1 MRERICTGEYG
12 MVAAAVVHRVRTP
25 VKGALRDRRPAG
37 SVGGVRAYVGVG
49 ANLGDRER
57 TIHRAIEILAA
68 QPGIELVGVSPLR
81 ETEPW
86 GPVEQP
92 AYLNGAVALD
102 TELAPR
108 DLLEVLLD
116 VEQRL
121 GRDRSAEVRFGPR
134 TLDLDLLVHGELVCD
149 EPGLTLPHPRLH
161 ERRFALEPLADLDPE
176 LVVPGRGTVSE
187 LLASLDAGSG
197 GDGQG

>member
-1 MRERICTGEYG
+1 
-12 MVAAAVVHRVRTP
+12 
-25 VKGALRDRRPAG
+25 
-37 SVGGVRAYVGVG
+37 VRAYVGVG

-57 TIHRAIEILAA
+57 TIRRAIELLAA
-68 QPGIELVGVSPLR
+68 QTGIALVAVSPLR
-81 ETEPW
+81 ETESW

-102 TELAPR
+102 SELGPR

-116 VEQRL
+116 VEQSL
-121 GRDRSAEVRFGPR
+121 GRDRSTEVRFGPR
-134 TLDLDLLVHGELVCD
+134 TLDLDLLVHGDLVRD

-176 LVVPGRGTVSE
+176 LVVPGRGTVCE
-187 LLASLDAGSG
+187 LLASLDAGSR

>member
-1 MRERICTGEYG
+1 M
-12 MVAAAVVHRVRTP
+12 
-25 VKGALRDRRPAG
+25 
-37 SVGGVRAYVGVG
+37 RAYVAVG
-49 ANLGDRER
+49 ANLGERER
-57 TIHRAIEILAA
+57 TIRRAIEILAA
-68 QPGIELVGVSPLR
+68 QPGIQLAGVSPLR

-92 AYLNGAVALD
+92 PYLNGAVALD

-108 DLLEVLLD
+108 DLLDVLLD
-116 VEQRL
+116 VERHL
-121 GRDRSAEVRFGPR
+121 GRDRSTEVRFGPR
-134 TLDLDLLVHGELVCD
+134 TLDLDLLVHGDLVHD

-176 LVVPGRGTVSE
+176 LVVPGYGTVSK
-187 LLASLDAGSG
+187 LLASLDAGSR

>member
-1 MRERICTGEYG
+1 M
-12 MVAAAVVHRVRTP
+12 
-25 VKGALRDRRPAG
+25 
-37 SVGGVRAYVGVG
+37 RAYVGVG

-57 TIHRAIEILAA
+57 TIRRAIEMLAA
-68 QPGIELVGVSPLR
+68 QPGIELAGVSPLR

-92 AYLNGAVALD
+92 RYLNGAVALD
-102 TELAPR
+102 TELGPR
-108 DLLEVLLD
+108 DLLAVLLE
-116 VEQRL
+116 VEQDL

-134 TLDLDLLVHGELVCD
+134 TLDLDLLVHGDLVRD

-176 LVVPGRGTVSE
+176 LVVPGRGTVGE
-187 LLASLDAGSG
+187 LLASLDAGSQ

>member
-1 MRERICTGEYG
+1 M
-12 MVAAAVVHRVRTP
+12 
-25 VKGALRDRRPAG
+25 
-37 SVGGVRAYVGVG
+37 RAYVGVG

-57 TIHRAIEILAA
+57 TIRRAIEILAA
-68 QPGIELVGVSPLR
+68 QPGIELAGVSPLR

-116 VEQRL
+116 VEQSL
-121 GRDRSAEVRFGPR
+121 GRDRSTEVRFGPR
-134 TLDLDLLVHGELVCD
+134 TLDLDLLVHGDLVRD

-176 LVVPGRGTVSE
+176 LVVPGRGTVCE
-187 LLASLDAGSG
+187 LLASLDAGSR

>member
-1 MRERICTGEYG
+1 M
-12 MVAAAVVHRVRTP
+12 
-25 VKGALRDRRPAG
+25 
-37 SVGGVRAYVGVG
+37 RAYVGVG

-57 TIHRAIEILAA
+57 TIRRAIEILAA
-68 QPGIELVGVSPLR
+68 QPGIELAGVSPLR

-92 AYLNGAVALD
+92 RYLNGAVALD

-116 VEQRL
+116 VEQGL
-121 GRDRSAEVRFGPR
+121 GRDRSTEVRFGPR
-134 TLDLDLLVHGELVCD
+134 TLDLDLLVHGDLVRD

-187 LLASLDAGSG
+187 LLASLDAGSR

>member
-1 MRERICTGEYG
+1 
-12 MVAAAVVHRVRTP
+12 
-25 VKGALRDRRPAG
+25 
-37 SVGGVRAYVGVG
+37 VRAYVGVG

-57 TIHRAIEILAA
+57 TIRRAIDILAA

-108 DLLEVLLD
+108 DLLDVLLD
-116 VEQRL
+116 VERRL
-121 GRDRSAEVRFGPR
+121 GRDRSTEVRFGPR

-149 EPGLTLPHPRLH
+149 EPWLALPHPRLH

-187 LLASLDAGSG
+187 LLASLDAGSR

>member
-1 MRERICTGEYG
+1 MR
-12 MVAAAVVHRVRTP
+12 
-25 VKGALRDRRPAG
+25 
-37 SVGGVRAYVGVG
+37 SS
-49 ANLGDRER
+49 
-57 TIHRAIEILAA
+57 ILAA

-102 TELAPR
+102 TELDPR
-108 DLLEVLLD
+108 DLLDVLLD
-116 VEQRL
+116 VEQSL
-121 GRDRSAEVRFGPR
+121 GRDRSTEVRFGPR
-134 TLDLDLLVHGELVCD
+134 TLDLDLLVHGDLVRD

-176 LVVPGRGTVSE
+176 LVVPGRGTVGE
-187 LLASLDAGSG
+187 LLASLDAGSR

>member
-1 MRERICTGEYG
+1 M
-12 MVAAAVVHRVRTP
+12 
-25 VKGALRDRRPAG
+25 
-37 SVGGVRAYVGVG
+37 RAYVGVG

-57 TIHRAIEILAA
+57 TIRRAIDILAA

-108 DLLEVLLD
+108 DLLDVLLD
-116 VEQRL
+116 VEQSL
-121 GRDRSAEVRFGPR
+121 GRDRSTEVRFGPR
-134 TLDLDLLVHGELVCD
+134 TLDLDLLVHGDLVHD

-161 ERRFALEPLADLDPE
+161 ERRFALEPLADLDPG
-176 LVVPGRGTVSE
+176 LVVPGGGPS
-187 LLASLDAGSG
+187 ASFSPHWTPVPGETGRARLHP
-197 GDGQG
+197 

>member
-1 MRERICTGEYG
+1 M
-12 MVAAAVVHRVRTP
+12 
-25 VKGALRDRRPAG
+25 
-37 SVGGVRAYVGVG
+37 RAYVGVG
-49 ANLGDRER
+49 ANLGERER
-57 TIHRAIEILAA
+57 TIRRAIEILAA
-68 QPGIELVGVSPLR
+68 QPGIELAGVSPLR

-116 VEQRL
+116 VEQSL
-121 GRDRSAEVRFGPR
+121 GRDRSTEVRFGPR
-134 TLDLDLLVHGELVCD
+134 TLDLDLLVHGELVHD
-149 EPGLTLPHPRLH
+149 EPGLALPHPRLH

-187 LLASLDAGSG
+187 LLASLDAGSRE
-197 GDGQG
+197 DGQG

>member
-1 MRERICTGEYG
+1 M
-12 MVAAAVVHRVRTP
+12 
-25 VKGALRDRRPAG
+25 
-37 SVGGVRAYVGVG
+37 RAYVGVG

-57 TIHRAIEILAA
+57 TIRRAIELLAA
-68 QPGIELVGVSPLR
+68 QPGIELAGVSPLR

-92 AYLNGAVALD
+92 RYLNGAVALD
-102 TELAPR
+102 TELGPR
-108 DLLEVLLD
+108 DLLAVLLE
-116 VEQRL
+116 VEQDL

-134 TLDLDLLVHGELVCD
+134 TLDLDLLVHGDLVLD

-176 LVVPGRGTVSE
+176 LVVPGRGTVGE
-187 LLASLDAGSG
+187 LLASLDAGSQ

>member
-1 MRERICTGEYG
+1 MR
-12 MVAAAVVHRVRTP
+12 AH
-25 VKGALRDRRPAG
+25 
-37 SVGGVRAYVGVG
+37 VGVG
-49 ANLGDRER
+49 ANLGERER
-57 TIHRAIEILAA
+57 TIRRAIEMLAT
-68 QPGIELVGVSPLR
+68 QRGIELVGVSRLR

-92 AYLNGAVALD
+92 PYLNGAVALD
-102 TELAPR
+102 TELGPR

-116 VEQRL
+116 VEGSL
-121 GRDRSAEVRFGPR
+121 GRDRSTEVRFGPR
-134 TLDLDLLVHGELVCD
+134 TLDLDLLVCGDLVLD

-176 LVVPGRGTVSE
+176 LVVPGRGTVRE
-187 LLASLDAGSG
+187 LLASLDAGSQ